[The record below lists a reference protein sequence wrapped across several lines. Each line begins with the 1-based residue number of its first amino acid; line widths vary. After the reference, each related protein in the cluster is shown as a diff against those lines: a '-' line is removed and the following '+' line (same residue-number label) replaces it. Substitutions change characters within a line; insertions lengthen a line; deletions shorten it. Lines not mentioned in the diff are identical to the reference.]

1 MKKIVVLAAVVVF
14 GSYIFGCGKKQS
26 LEEQQEPMSMEALS
40 TLSTTTQA
48 TPVTPEL
55 PKAPES
61 KLQTRAVQ
69 SQSAGDVKLEP
80 LPPAGPY
87 KPTGLEI
94 QTALKNASFYTGTVD
109 GKVGSM
115 TKKAVEAFQKAN
127 NLKADGKVGPK
138 TWAALSPYL
147 NTSTQP
153 VTKKKKK

>member
-1 MKKIVVLAAVVVF
+1 MKKIVVVAAVVFF
-14 GSYIFGCGKKQS
+14 GIYMFGCGKKQS

-48 TPVTPEL
+48 TPVNPEL

-61 KLQTRAVQ
+61 KAQAVQ
-69 SQSAGDVKLEP
+69 TQSAGDVKLEP

-109 GKVGSM
+109 GKIGAK
-115 TKKAVEAFQKAN
+115 TKKAVEEFQKAN

-138 TWAALSPYL
+138 TWAALSAYL
-147 NTSTQP
+147 NASMQP
-153 VTKKKKK
+153 VTKKTKR